1 MSLAEF
7 KPLPD
12 VGGVTGP
19 SGATPPTDTKPK
31 KTDANNQT
39 GSTSDPSSVFTRGA
53 QTEVSNITQDF
64 LQGKFDITK
73 TLANINDMIL
83 KGIKSVV
90 KSAIIDM
97 LLGGNDTKDAKKAQI
112 QTGKNIAKGTKT
124 LTKLQKKLIDGNIK
138 ALEQLVTTGQIDL
151 KAYTDGL
158 MSAMVQAGAGGVEAE
173 ILGEQNKDLQEIID
187 TKTKENEG
195 YEAQI
200 QDILSKNNIK
210 MNKDDEGNYTYT
222 DSSGNAID
230 PTNNPELTAIIDKL
244 NENNTLI
251 ASNSELIKTNTDVIS
266 ERVKNADKVTET
278 VTQGIEDVA
287 IKGQSITQTI
297 TDTTSTFIKQGVDE
311 VVNSVMANAGILQAD
326 AVDAGVNAS
335 VDTAAA
341 AAAPG
346 IAAGMTAGTFGFGAG
361 EAAKVLTNGVADGVA
376 ATLRA
381 ATGSAA
387 LGGIVTNLAAGQG
400 LAQAVSNVLA
410 QEVTNMVNQGIDNL
424 MASATEGLTEQTNTA
439 EKKSEDIKD
448 NYLSEQQ
455 PMVT

>member
-1 MSLAEF
+1 
-7 KPLPD
+7 
-12 VGGVTGP
+12 
-19 SGATPPTDTKPK
+19 
-31 KTDANNQT
+31 
-39 GSTSDPSSVFTRGA
+39 
-53 QTEVSNITQDF
+53 
-64 LQGKFDITK
+64 
-73 TLANINDMIL
+73 MIL
-83 KGIKSVV
+83 KGTKSVV

-97 LLGGNDTKDAKKAQI
+97 LLGGNDMSNATKAQAK
-112 QTGKNIAKGTKT
+112 TGANVAKGAKVLTT
-124 LTKLQKKLIDGNIK
+124 LQTKLIDGNIK

-151 KAYTDGL
+151 QAYTDGL
-158 MSAMVQAGAGGVEAE
+158 KSAMVQAGAEGLEAE
-173 ILGEQNKDLQEIID
+173 VLGEQNKGLQEIID

-210 MNKDDEGNYTYT
+210 MNKDDEGNITYT

-251 ASNSELIKTNTDVIS
+251 ATNNELIKTNTDVIS

-297 TDTTSTFIKQGVDE
+297 TNTTSTLIKEGVDE
-311 VVNSVMANAGILQAD
+311 ILNESMTNAGILQGD
-326 AVDAGVNAS
+326 AVTAGINAGK
-335 VDTAAA
+335 DGIAA

-410 QEVTNMVNQGIDNL
+410 QEVTNMVNQGIDNF
-424 MASATEGLTEQTNTA
+424 MASVTEGLTEQTNTA

-455 PMVT
+455 SMVT

>member
-19 SGATPPTDTKPK
+19 SGAPPTNDTKPK

-90 KSAIIDM
+90 KSAILDM
-97 LLGGNDTKDAKKAQI
+97 LLGGNDSANAAKDQAK
-112 QTGKNIAKGTKT
+112 TGANVAKGAKALTT
-124 LTKLQKKLIDGNIK
+124 LQTKLIDGNLK

-151 KAYTDGL
+151 QTYTDGL
-158 MSAMVQAGAGGVEAE
+158 MSAMVQAGAEGLEAE
-173 ILGEQNKDLQEIID
+173 VLGEQNKELQEIID

-251 ASNSELIKTNTDVIS
+251 ASNNELIKTNTDVIS

-297 TDTTSTFIKQGVDE
+297 TNTASTLIKEGVDE
-311 VVNSVMANAGILQAD
+311 ILNEVMTNAGILQAD
-326 AVDAGVNAS
+326 AVTAGINAGK
-335 VDTAAA
+335 DGILA

-346 IAAGMTAGTFGFGAG
+346 IAAGMTAGTFGFGSGA
-361 EAAKVLTNGVADGVA
+361 AAKVLANGVADGVA
-376 ATLRA
+376 ATVRT
-381 ATGSAA
+381 ATGSTA

-424 MASATEGLTEQTNTA
+424 MASATEGLTEQTDTA

-455 PMVT
+455 SMVT